1 MSLLLL
7 FRRGYGDWPERPTTP
22 AAAPASAQ
30 QDRFLIAPKVEEV
43 RRPLTTR
50 KPLTKLR

>member
-1 MSLLLL
+1 VSLLLL

-22 AAAPASAQ
+22 AASPAIQQ
-30 QDRFLIAPKVEEV
+30 QDRFLIAPKVEQI
-43 RRPLTTR
+43 RRPLTPR